1 MKRYSLTKSL
11 PIVSILEREFRDNL
25 WKTLDSV
32 KNRDKVNIVD
42 MQNVYKPFTALLSA
56 HICVVLRV
64 GRVALQRA

>member
-1 MKRYSLTKSL
+1 MTAYSTIQSGSWVNK
-11 PIVSILEREFRDNL
+11 L
-25 WKTLDSV
+25 WKTLDTV

-42 MQNVYKPFTALLSA
+42 MQNVYKPFTALISA